1 MIKPTLLIALLL
13 GTGAAIAEDLAIE
26 LKPSPNPATPLGYDK
41 TELTAKAGQKI
52 KLTLTNTGGALPQPH
67 NFILVKPGTL
77 EKVGELVNG
86 MMTNPKGL
94 EKSYIPDTPD
104 LLVSMKLVQ
113 PGTSE
118 TIEFTAP
125 AEPGDY
131 PYACTFPG
139 HWLLMRGV
147 MKITK

>member
-13 GTGAAIAEDLAIE
+13 GTGAAIAEDLALE

-52 KLTLTNTGGALPQPH
+52 KLTFSNNGGALPQPH

-77 EKVGELVNG
+77 DKVGGLVNT
-86 MMTNPKGL
+86 MMTDPKGM
-94 EKSYIPDTPD
+94 EKSYVPDTPD
-104 LLVSMKLVQ
+104 ILVSMKLVQ
-113 PGTSE
+113 PGATE

-139 HWLLMRGV
+139 HWLLMRGI
-147 MKITK
+147 MKVTK